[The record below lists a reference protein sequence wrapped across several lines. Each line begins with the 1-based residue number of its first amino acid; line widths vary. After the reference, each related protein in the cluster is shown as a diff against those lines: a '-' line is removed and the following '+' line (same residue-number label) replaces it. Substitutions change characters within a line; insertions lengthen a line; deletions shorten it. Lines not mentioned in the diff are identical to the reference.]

1 MRHYGPGVMDR
12 SLRRLM
18 AQGRRHRRLIA
29 ASLACLAVLC
39 ALSVLR
45 PAPEAT
51 ITALAAA
58 TDLPAGTVLRAE
70 DLASTEV
77 PVSYPAPG
85 AIVDL
90 DAVDGRLLSA
100 PMLAGEVLTQSRLVQ
115 SSSPAAGTLAVPVR
129 LADAEVAGLLEPGMT
144 LDLVSASGEGR
155 PTVVAESVR
164 IITVP
169 RRSGA
174 FGSNADRG
182 AGSLLLVAAD
192 RATAIR
198 LAAAST
204 EGGLSAILH

>member
-1 MRHYGPGVMDR
+1 MER
-12 SLRRLM
+12 SLRRLI

-29 ASLACLAVLC
+29 SALACLAVLC
-39 ALSVLR
+39 ALSVVR
-45 PAPEAT
+45 PAPPAT
-51 ITALAAA
+51 FTALIAAK
-58 TDLPAGTVLRAE
+58 DLPAGTALRPE
-70 DLASTEV
+70 DLAPIEV
-77 PVSYPAPG
+77 PESYPAPG

-90 DAVDGRLLSA
+90 DVVDGRLLSA
-100 PMLAGEVLTQSRLVQ
+100 PMLAGEILTESRLVQ
-115 SSSPAAGTLAVPVR
+115 SSSPDAGTLAVPVR
-129 LADAEVAGLLEPGMT
+129 LADADVTGLLEPGMT

-174 FGSNADRG
+174 FGSNADRA